1 MALAGIILGFVGLA
15 LVLLGV
21 VMMFFGFAVQ
31 GINQGGRPPRF

>member
-1 MALAGIILGFVGLA
+1 LVNFLSIWGSLA

-31 GINQGGRPPRF
+31 GINRGGRPPRF